1 MGSSPCRRPRC
12 LLGSARQALP
22 QLLPLQLLQQVLML
36 AQDHSAAQRAYVV
49 GEGHP
54 KPTVGPPVW
63 TEPDARRRP
72 TGVDGTGCPP
82 RAEAEDVSLTR
93 PLDPADD
100 WSACQNPSKACVLL
114 FSKDVSTVLNG
125 SLKKKKKDGIGKEE
139 EEEYV
144 PEP

>member
-1 MGSSPCRRPRC
+1 M
-12 LLGSARQALP
+12 
-22 QLLPLQLLQQVLML
+22 
-36 AQDHSAAQRAYVV
+36 
-49 GEGHP
+49 
-54 KPTVGPPVW
+54 
-63 TEPDARRRP
+63 
-72 TGVDGTGCPP
+72 
-82 RAEAEDVSLTR
+82 SLTR

-125 SLKKKKKDGIGKEE
+125 SLKKKKDGIGKEK